1 MALLINVILITLVI
15 CINLNLAKVITNNNR
30 NKLLLISFDGLA
42 SIQFKKFLSDNPDS
56 NFKKFIDDGS
66 SSEMIP
72 SFPSLTFPNHISI
85 VTGWKKFKQSFSL
98 DLLSYNIT

>member
-1 MALLINVILITLVI
+1 MVLLINVILITLVI
-15 CINLNLAKVITNNNR
+15 CINFNLAKVITNNR
-30 NKLLLISFDGLA
+30 NKLLLISFDGRA

-56 NFKKFIDDGS
+56 NYKKFIDDGS

-85 VTGWKKFKQSFSL
+85 VTGWKKFKQSF
-98 DLLSYNIT
+98 